1 MKSHLQVDDPRQ
13 EPGPA
18 SANSLRW
25 WEFQRLLRLPETRGW
40 LFGAVIAGGILSLL
54 INTAI
59 TWLLP
64 ALALV
69 VGLGA
74 VFWIADRNAA
84 EEFWEVYARSRG
96 YELGGRTRLPEATP
110 LLREGTTSYATR
122 TLDGQIV
129 PGIYATLALYT
140 YEEEVVGLNGQ
151 VETSYNDFTLAI
163 AEVPECAPY
172 MSELYVQA
180 RRGPRPLAAFGE
192 ALHRGRRQV
201 RLESEELDKRFETFV
216 GEGQDELWTRR
227 LFTPAFVV
235 WLAESKPKKLSVEL
249 VDGALVAYVPGHV
262 EDAKGLDALAAA
274 AGTIARRLLEES
286 AQTSREAR

>member
-1 MKSHLQVDDPRQ
+1 MKSHLQVDPGK
-13 EPGPA
+13 ESGPA
-18 SANSLRW
+18 NANSLRW
-25 WEFQRLLRLPETRGW
+25 AEFTRLVRRQETWFWIG
-40 LFGAVIAGGILSLL
+40 GAVLACLVLGLL
-54 INTAI
+54 INPSTA
-59 TWLLP
+59 WVLP

-69 VGLGA
+69 IGLGTA
-74 VFWIADRNAA
+74 FWIADRNAA
-84 EEFWEVYARSRG
+84 REFWEVYARARG
-96 YELGGRTRLPEATP
+96 YGLGGRTHLPEATP
-110 LLREGTTSYATR
+110 LLREGMTSYATR

-129 PGIYATLALYT
+129 TGIYGTLALYT

-163 AEVPECAPY
+163 AELPECAPFIP
-172 MSELYVQA
+172 ELYVEA
-180 RRGPRPLAAFGE
+180 RRGPHPLATFGE
-192 ALHRGRRQV
+192 ALRRGRRQV

-216 GEGQDELWTRR
+216 GESQDELWTRR

-249 VDGALVAYVPGHV
+249 VDGTLVAYVPGHV